1 MNTPTASSAHHL
13 PSSQTLHL
21 ANLYRRR
28 LDSMEISNLW
38 LMTGV
43 AAQFLPLLDRLSCW
57 CVSTATWAPTP
68 APLLPAIADAIT
80 ITCFFLGC
88 LILFRA
94 PRARR

>member
-1 MNTPTASSAHHL
+1 MNTPTAPSTHHL
-13 PSSQTLHL
+13 PSSETIHL

-28 LDSMEISNLW
+28 LASMELCNLW
-38 LMTGV
+38 WMTGL
-43 AAQFLPLLDRLSCW
+43 AAQALPLLDRLSCW

-80 ITCFFLGC
+80 ITCFLLGC